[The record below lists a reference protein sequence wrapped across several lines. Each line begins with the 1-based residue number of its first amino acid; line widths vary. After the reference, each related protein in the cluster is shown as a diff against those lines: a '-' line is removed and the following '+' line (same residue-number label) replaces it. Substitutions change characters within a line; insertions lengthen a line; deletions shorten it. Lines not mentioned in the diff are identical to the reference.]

1 MGRAIAQALARE
13 GVVCA
18 LLGRDA
24 ARLAEVAEACAKAG
38 RPAAAIAGDI
48 GQIDTIEGTVG
59 DAIGKLGGLDF
70 LINAAGTHEMGRGHD
85 VELDKWD
92 RMLDVNL
99 RAHYHLA
106 RHALPE
112 INKRPGGAVVKIGSI
127 AASYPG
133 AGLYLATSR
142 ALDGYDD
149 VLFEDVREF
158 GTKVCTIRPGYVN
171 TPMVR
176 SGGVDRDR
184 MIQPDDIARTV
195 LFVLTMPETACP
207 TEITIRPQRTPYTD
221 R

>member
-1 MGRAIAQALARE
+1 
-13 GVVCA
+13 
-18 LLGRDA
+18 
-24 ARLAEVAEACAKAG
+24 
-38 RPAAAIAGDI
+38 
-48 GQIDTIEGTVG
+48 
-59 DAIGKLGGLDF
+59 
-70 LINAAGTHEMGRGHD
+70 
-85 VELDKWD
+85 
-92 RMLDVNL
+92 
-99 RAHYHLA
+99 
-106 RHALPE
+106 
-112 INKRPGGAVVKIGSI
+112 
-127 AASYPG
+127 
-133 AGLYLATSR
+133 
-142 ALDGYDD
+142 